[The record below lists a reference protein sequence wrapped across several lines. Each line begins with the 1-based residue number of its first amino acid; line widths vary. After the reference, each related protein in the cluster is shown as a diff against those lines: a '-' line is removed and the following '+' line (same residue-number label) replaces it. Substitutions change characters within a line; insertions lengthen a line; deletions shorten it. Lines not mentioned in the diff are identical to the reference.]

1 MLVNDKLKIQAT
13 ERNSFCLGTYNV
25 RSWGGRS
32 NDTSDC
38 WVTNA
43 SNTARLATQADID
56 ILGVQEC
63 RIPGVNRIQI
73 VTENGP
79 WTLLHSGHGTKK
91 KFINGVGL
99 LLNRRATKAM
109 IGYHGINERIIC
121 ANFRIR
127 NSKNMFIVCTY
138 APTEVAEPINKDEFY
153 ESLNEAMKFK
163 RADEIPHVIGDF
175 NARICYRNA
184 LSPQVGRNA
193 IGTRTTNND
202 QDSSISV
209 ARTA

>member
-1 MLVNDKLKIQAT
+1 MGKRAKRSTEGADRQLKRRNENVTQKQKKNENNPSSFGKSKPEEQSVLVNDKLKIQAT

-25 RSWGGRS
+25 RSWGGRL

-109 IGYHGINERIIC
+109 IGYHGINERIQREIC
-121 ANFRIR
+121 LFASIENPF
-127 NSKNMFIVCTY
+127 
-138 APTEVAEPINKDEFY
+138 INKISFFLKQDE
-153 ESLNEAMKFK
+153 
-163 RADEIPHVIGDF
+163 VI
-175 NARICYRNA
+175 
-184 LSPQVGRNA
+184 S
-193 IGTRTTNND
+193 
-202 QDSSISV
+202 
-209 ARTA
+209 